1 MERQTTNPFTPE
13 FSFELFG
20 NEVPKLYRTDDST
33 IEKNHKKR
41 LLNDFE
47 SNWDAMLMDSVVH
60 GDPDLEILKHLVAL
74 MCNLSRE
81 MRIYYNDRLNNIIN
95 DVGWAFVWKKDNA
108 KLMIV
113 LPSLSQIYKR
123 D

>member
-1 MERQTTNPFTPE
+1 MERQTTDPFTPE
-13 FSFELFG
+13 FRFELFG
-20 NEVPKLYRTDDST
+20 NEVPKLRRTDDST
-33 IEKNHKKR
+33 IEKR
-41 LLNDFE
+41 VLNDFE

-60 GDPDLEILKHLVAL
+60 GDPDLEILRHLVAL

-95 DVGWAFVWKKDNA
+95 DVGWAFVWKKGNT